1 MSLNTKATLDAIQ
14 SHAMTLGLF
23 ERVNLHEPKN
33 APGNGLTVAMWFQ
46 NVAPVRSSGLARTS
60 ARVEYSVR
68 LYTNMLA
75 DPQDMIDPNLADAAD
90 VLINA
95 YSGDFDLGET
105 VRNVDLLG
113 QAGVPLSAEA
123 GYLNQDGKNYRV
135 ITITLPLIV
144 NDVWEQVP

>member
-1 MSLNTKATLDAIQ
+1 MSLNTKVTLNAIA
-14 SHAMTLGLF
+14 SHAMALGLF
-23 ERVNLHEPKN
+23 ERVNTHEPKN
-33 APGNGLTVAMWFQ
+33 APGNGLTVAIWFQ
-46 NVAPVRSSGLARTS
+46 NVAPVRASGLAQTS

-68 LYTNMLA
+68 LYTNMLS
-75 DPQDMIDPNLADAAD
+75 DPQDMIDPNLAEAAD

-95 YSGDFDLGET
+95 YSGDFDLGGN
-105 VRNVDLLG
+105 VRSVDLLG
-113 QAGVPLSAEA
+113 MAGVPLSAEA